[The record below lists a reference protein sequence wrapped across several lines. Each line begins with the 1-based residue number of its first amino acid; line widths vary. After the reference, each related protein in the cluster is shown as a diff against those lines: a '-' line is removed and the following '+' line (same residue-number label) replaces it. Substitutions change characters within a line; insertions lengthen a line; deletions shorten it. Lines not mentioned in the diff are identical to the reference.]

1 VLTPPPPLTP
11 PCPSLLPQLFPL
23 QSLPKLG
30 AQKGKGKTN
39 GTHSPTPS
47 TSSLASLTPEEL
59 SLLGP
64 NAEEELEALQE
75 QLAQLEAWAAKA
87 QQARK
92 LDDAKTLR
100 ASAEEVAR
108 EVRRRQTVLRGA
120 GRLK

>member
-1 VLTPPPPLTP
+1 M
-11 PCPSLLPQLFPL
+11 FPL

-30 AQKGKGKTN
+30 MQKGKGKTN
-39 GTHSPTPS
+39 GAHSPTPS
-47 TSSLASLTPEEL
+47 NSSLASLTPEEL

-64 NAEEELEALQE
+64 NAEEELEALRE
-75 QLAQLEAWAAKA
+75 QLTQLEGWAAKA

-100 ASAEEVAR
+100 ASAEDVAR
-108 EVRRRQTVLRGA
+108 EVRRREAVLRSA